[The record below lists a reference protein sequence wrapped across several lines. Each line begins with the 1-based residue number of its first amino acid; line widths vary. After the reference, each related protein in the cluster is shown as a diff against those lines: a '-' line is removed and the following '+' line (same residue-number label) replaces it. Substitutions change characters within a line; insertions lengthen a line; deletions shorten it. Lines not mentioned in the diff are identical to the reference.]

1 MWRERG
7 EIAAKGRDARDVE
20 PCDIPIEGEMVFSV
34 SNNREHNE
42 PSWLASD
49 TCIEIQAHYVEGEI
63 ENQHRRASRHVS
75 EVARGPSEKGK
86 A

>member
-1 MWRERG
+1 
-7 EIAAKGRDARDVE
+7 
-20 PCDIPIEGEMVFSV
+20 MVFPV
-34 SNNREHNE
+34 TNNREHNE

-63 ENQHRRASRHVS
+63 ENQHRRARRHVA